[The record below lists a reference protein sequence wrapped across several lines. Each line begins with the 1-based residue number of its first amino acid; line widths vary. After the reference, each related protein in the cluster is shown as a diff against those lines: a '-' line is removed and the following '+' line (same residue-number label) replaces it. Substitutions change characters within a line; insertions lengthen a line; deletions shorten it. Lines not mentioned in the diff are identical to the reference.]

1 MKLQEITLR
10 TVRLPLIRPY
20 VLSYRTFTEFEPI
33 IVEARDGDG
42 RIGWGEG
49 HISPGSSSET
59 RDQGWAFCREHAAAV
74 VGTDTSEA
82 KTTIAASADASKVAA
97 TALLTAI
104 EMLEDHPLLHIDH
117 EVRLPLLTPF
127 NSSTSKEIEDEVER
141 RLEEGFRTFKIKVGK
156 DADADATRVRAIQ
169 KAIGGRATMRL
180 DANRAYGEADAC
192 RFAAALEPA
201 GIELFEQP
209 CHADDW
215 EANAK
220 VAGVSPVPIML
231 DEPICA
237 LADVKRAATIANVG
251 FCKLKLKRFG
261 GLDLLREALDTVR
274 RLGMEPVLGDGLA
287 SELGCWM
294 EACVASVTIRNAGE
308 FNGFLKPKVRLFAE
322 ALRFAAGEL
331 VLPPGLRPAI
341 DLDVLAAHEIARERF
356 AHAKTVAGIKAQ

>member
-1 MKLQEITLR
+1 MKLQELTLR

-49 HISPGSSSET
+49 HISPGSSRET
-59 RDQGWAFCREHAAAV
+59 REGGWAFCREQAAAV
-74 VGTDTSEA
+74 VGRETTAA
-82 KTTIAASADASKVAA
+82 KAMIAANMGASKVAA

-104 EMLEDHPLLHIDH
+104 EMLEDHPLLRVDR

-127 NSSTSKEIEDEVER
+127 SSSAPREIAEEVER
-141 RLEEGFRTFKIKVGK
+141 RIEEGFRTIKVKVGK
-156 DADADATRVRAIQ
+156 DADDDGRRVKAIQ
-169 KAIGGRATMRL
+169 QAVGGRATLRV
-180 DANRAYGEADAC
+180 DANRAYSEAEAC
-192 RFAAALEPA
+192 RFAAALDPT

-209 CHADDW
+209 CDSEDW

-237 LADVKRAATIANVG
+237 LADVERAGGIENIG

-261 GLDLLREALDTVR
+261 GLDLVRDALDAVR
-274 RLGMEPVLGDGLA
+274 AHGMEPVLGDGLGI
-287 SELGCWM
+287 ELGCWM
-294 EACVASVTIRNAGE
+294 EGCVARVIIRNAGE

-322 ALRFAAGEL
+322 PLQFTAGEL
-331 VLPPGLRPAI
+331 ILPPGFRPLI
-341 DLDVLAAHEIARERF
+341 DRDALAAHETARERF
-356 AHAKTVAGIKAQ
+356 TRALALPTGN